1 MNTNVISKKTR
12 SGAFDLLRFI
22 AVLIIFFAHYSDS
35 FNHVHQIVPSNL
47 KYTPVF
53 RYGTAAILIFFM
65 VSAFVVTMTSM
76 KRTAKE
82 FIMIRLSRL
91 YPLFWLSC
99 IAGFLLIRFS
109 PWPVYIPYPS
119 TATLLANLTMFPNL
133 LGFNLINPVYHTLV
147 SEMIFYFSIL
157 FVLAFKLWNRILP
170 ILTVLTVLCYAGL
183 LYNMYFPV
191 MLTSF
196 IGGMLF
202 YFIQAKK
209 YTQWKVYTLAG
220 FNALAAILCAR
231 PLTYSIDSFYKTTGA
246 GNIWIFAAIITSIYI
261 LFLLITL
268 KKINIK
274 GNIVFQKLGEL
285 SFPFFLFHL
294 YFLGIYWY
302 LGTKMNGTLLLI
314 GLAVAITIFS
324 LLVNLYVEK
333 PLNELAIHI
342 IESSK
347 TLRKRALRRKK
358 SGLAVESGDN

>member
-22 AVLIIFFAHYSDS
+22 AVLVIFFAHYSDS

-47 KYTPVF
+47 KYTPIF
-53 RYGTAAILIFFM
+53 RYGTAAVLVFFM

-82 FIMIRLSRL
+82 FFIIRLSRL

-99 IAGFLLIRFS
+99 IVGFLVIRLS
-109 PWPVYIPYPS
+109 PLPTYIPYPS
-119 TATLLANLTMFPNL
+119 TTTLLANLTMFPKL
-133 LGFNLINPVYHTLV
+133 LGFDLINPVFHTLV

-157 FVLAFKLWNRILP
+157 FVLAFKLWNRILV
-170 ILTVLTVLCYAGL
+170 ILTALIALSFAGL

-196 IGGMLF
+196 IAGMLF

-220 FNALAAILCAR
+220 FNALAAILCAI
-231 PLTYSIDSFYKTTGA
+231 PLTNSIDSFYNTTDA
-246 GNIWIFAAIITSIYI
+246 GNVWIFAAIITAIYV

-268 KKINIK
+268 KKIEIK
-274 GNIVFQKLGEL
+274 GNIVFQKMGEL
-285 SFPFFLFHL
+285 SFSFFLFHL

-302 LGTKMNGTLLLI
+302 LGSKMNGTLLII
-314 GLAVAITIFS
+314 GLAVVITLIS
-324 LLVNLYVEK
+324 LLINLYVEK
-333 PLNELAIHI
+333 LLNNITNYVLESTKNLA
-342 IESSK
+342 K
-347 TLRKRALRRKK
+347 KLLRAKK
-358 SGLAVESGDN
+358 SGLSVESGNN